1 MNLKNIKNLDHL
13 NLKDVINSVENYMMK
28 VNSYQLKTRDSLLKK
43 DSASWTAKEKKQFKA
58 ITKQIEQG
66 VEVLNRLEQAVSFLF
81 DQYIELSDSA
91 IQMSERY
98 QRLEKKYI
106 HAKLESSKNRSESQE
121 YEGLWLHAMN
131 LAKEAY
137 GSELLKEFEAIKQ
150 N

>member
-13 NLKDVINSVENYMMK
+13 NLKDVINSVENYMIQ

-43 DSASWTAKEKKQFKA
+43 HSASWTAKEKKQFKA
-58 ITKQIEQG
+58 ISQQLEQG
-66 VEVLNRLEQAVSFLF
+66 VEVLDRLEQAVSFLF

-91 IQMSERY
+91 IEMSERY
-98 QRLEKKYI
+98 KRLEKKYI
-106 HAKLESSKNRSESQE
+106 HAKLESSKNRSESQQ